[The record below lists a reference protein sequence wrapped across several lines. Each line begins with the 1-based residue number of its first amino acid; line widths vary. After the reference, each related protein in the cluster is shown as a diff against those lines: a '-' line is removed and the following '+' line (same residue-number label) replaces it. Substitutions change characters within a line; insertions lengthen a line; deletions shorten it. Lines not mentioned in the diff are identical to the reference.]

1 MIPHFGMTPMGYT
14 EEFFDWYMRL
24 AEKEKNLILSNYQK
38 GLSME
43 DIYQEYKAA
52 YWSTERGNA
61 QPYAA
66 FEENGKH
73 IINNIIKL
81 YKDYE

>member
-1 MIPHFGMTPMGYT
+1 MS
-14 EEFFDWYMRL
+14 L

-38 GLSME
+38 GLSIE
-43 DIYQEYKAA
+43 EIYQKYKAA
-52 YWSTERGNA
+52 YWSIERGNA

-66 FEENGKH
+66 FKENGKH

-81 YKDYE
+81 YKEYE